1 MSIFYESKSVSR
13 PRTTKYCE
21 VCGEALDG
29 FHYMCKEEGTW
40 DEHRFCE
47 ECLSKVENICS
58 QCECYKKSYEA
69 SGEYISAEADGCP
82 GFGWCPRIEQNDVTI
97 PLEDVEED

>member
-1 MSIFYESKSVSR
+1 MSIFYESKSVSK
-13 PRTTKYCE
+13 PRTAKRCE
-21 VCGEALDG
+21 VCGKMLNG

-47 ECLSKVENICS
+47 DCMRKVENICS
-58 QCECYKKSYEA
+58 KCECYKKSYEA

-82 GFGWCPRIEQNDVTI
+82 GFGYCPRIEQNDVTV
-97 PLEDVEED
+97 PLEDVEEY